1 MKKII
6 SFIIIFLLLIGQTFA
21 YDFKSG
27 SLYYIRQGSLTVG
40 VTYQNLDT
48 MNYSGLTTISIPST
62 VSYNGVT
69 YSVTTIGKYAFRGCR
84 GLTEVTIPN
93 SVTTIDFS
101 AFDGCS
107 SLTAV
112 TIGNSVTSIGSDAF
126 YDCSGLTE
134 VTIPNSVIG
143 IGNGAFENCSGLKSI
158 TIPNSVTR
166 IGNWAFRGCKTTI
179 ICETTSK
186 PSGWD
191 DNWNQGNG
199 GTVVWGNQLATIQP
213 QQPKLTSK
221 PPILDIVQNSVQFVD
236 YSGNNAIDGNESC
249 KIQFD
254 IKNSGQ
260 GDGVNC
266 VAKISVHKGSSKG
279 LQFSSIKL
287 PTIMAGKTQ
296 HVEIPIQAGNNVENG
311 IVVLSI
317 EVEEPKGFGSDPV
330 QLTVNTKAFEA
341 PLVQVVDYTVTGSN
355 GTTIAKREEFNLQLL
370 VQNTK
375 YGTAENVNV
384 KIELPT
390 NVFMMSGEQQT
401 SFSILKA
408 GEQQLLSYSL
418 IVNNNYSSTE
428 IPIKVLI
435 TEKYGKYAE
444 NKTITLKMNQTLASN
459 ALVINE
465 KTQQR
470 QQIQIG
476 ALGSDIDKGIP
487 QTNTSN
493 PKTFAVII
501 ANENYQRVA
510 EVPYARNDGEIFRQY
525 CVKTLGIPERNIH
538 FSTNATLNNIKA
550 DVRWLKQ
557 VIDAYGGEARVI
569 FYYAG
574 HGIPDE
580 AQKTA
585 YLLPVDGFG
594 NDVSTGYKLDDL
606 YSTLGNLPS
615 TSVTVFLDACF
626 SGANRDGQMLASARG
641 VAIKAKSSAPVGNMV
656 VFSAA
661 QGDETAYPNNEQQH
675 GMFTY
680 YLLKKIKET
689 SGNVTYKE
697 LGDYVTDNV
706 RKQSI
711 VVNGKSQTPMV
722 VPSATVGG
730 NWESWKLK

>member
-1 MKKII
+1 MKQIF
-6 SFIIIFLLLIGQTFA
+6 SLIIITM
-21 YDFKSG
+21 
-27 SLYYIRQGSLTVG
+27 LTVQTYAG
-40 VTYQNLDT
+40 GEFVVGNLKYTITGGNTVSVGSKNNQINGAIVIPETIEKKRVTYYVT
-48 MNYSGLTTISIPST
+48 SIRDKAYKGCDGI
-62 VSYNGVT
+62 VS
-69 YSVTTIGKYAFRGCR
+69 
-84 GLTEVTIPN
+84 VTIPN
-93 SVTTIDFS
+93 SVTSIGYS
-101 AFDGCS
+101 AFQYCNKLIS
-107 SLTAV
+107 
-112 TIGNSVTSIGSDAF
+112 
-126 YDCSGLTE
+126 
-134 VTIPNSVIG
+134 VTIPNSVTYIG
-143 IGNGAFENCSGLKSI
+143 DYAFYNCKNLTSI
-158 TIPNSVTR
+158 TIPNSVKN
-166 IGNWAFRGCKTTI
+166 IGSGAFYGCTATI
-179 ICETTSK
+179 NCVARST
-186 PSGWD
+186 PSGW
-191 DNWNQGNG
+191 NYIWNYGHTG
-199 GTVVWGNQLATIQP
+199 KVIWGTVWIESPTNKETIT
-213 QQPKLTSK
+213 KLPYK
-221 PPILDIVQNSVQFVD
+221 LPRLDIVQNTLLFIDESD
-236 YSGNNAIDGNESC
+236 NNAIDANESC

-260 GDGVNC
+260 GDGFNC
-266 VAKISVHKGSSKG
+266 IAKISVYKGASKG
-279 LQFSSIKL
+279 LQFSSKKL
-287 PTIMAGKTQ
+287 PTIIAGKTQ
-296 HVEIPIQAGNNVENG
+296 HVEIPIRAGNNVENG
-311 IVVLSI
+311 TVVLSI
-317 EVEEPKGFGSDPV
+317 EIEEPNGFGSDPV
-330 QLTVNTKAFEA
+330 QLSVNTKAFEA
-341 PLVQVVDYTVTGSN
+341 PFVQVVDCTVTGSN

-370 VQNTK
+370 LQNTK
-375 YGTAENVNV
+375 YGKAENVNV
-384 KIELPT
+384 KIELPA
-390 NVFMMSGEQQT
+390 NVFIMSGEQQT

-444 NKTITLKMNQTLASN
+444 NKAITLNMNQTLASN

-465 KTQQR
+465 KTQQM

-585 YLLPVDGFG
+585 YLLPIDGFG

-615 TSVTVFLDACF
+615 KSVTVFLDACF

-689 SGNVTYKE
+689 EGNVTYKD

-706 RKQSI
+706 HKQSI

-722 VPSATVGG
+722 VPSATVSG